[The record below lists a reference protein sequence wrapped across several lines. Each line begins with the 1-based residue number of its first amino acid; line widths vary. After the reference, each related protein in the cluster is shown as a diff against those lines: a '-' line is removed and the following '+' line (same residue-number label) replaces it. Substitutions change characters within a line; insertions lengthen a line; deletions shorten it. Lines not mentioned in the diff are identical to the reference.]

1 MYAASANSGGSS
13 PRGRGKRG
21 QWELTRLTPGLIPA
35 WAGKTPVPPPPRR
48 QRRAHPRV
56 GGENVPRDPG
66 DPLNNGSSPRGRGKR
81 MVTLPRLPAFR
92 LIPAWAGKTGLSG
105 GCDSCSRA
113 HPRVGGE
120 NVLAISSKRSGSG
133 SSPRGRGKRN
143 PDRASPT
150 ARRLIPAWA
159 GKTCGRTGARERAR
173 AHPRV
178 GGENPT
184 IRPPE
189 DLIGGSSPRGRG
201 KRLLLTSCPGG
212 SGLIPAWAGKT
223 MPLGALRRW

>member
-1 MYAASANSGGSS
+1 MPRRFPTSSAHPRVGGENCWLGLADGTGGGSS
-13 PRGRGKRG
+13 PRGRGKPDRPHLRFV
-21 QWELTRLTPGLIPA
+21 EAGLIPA

-120 NVLAISSKRSGSG
+120 NDSTMVVVARAAG
-133 SSPRGRGKRN
+133 SSPRGRGKPQAR
-143 PDRASPT
+143 DRHAVF
-150 ARRLIPAWA
+150 RRLIPAWA
-159 GKTCGRTGARERAR
+159 GKTK
-173 AHPRV
+173 
-178 GGENPT
+178 NP
-184 IRPPE
+184 
-189 DLIGGSSPRGRG
+189 
-201 KRLLLTSCPGG
+201 
-212 SGLIPAWAGKT
+212 WN
-223 MPLGALRRW
+223 